1 MRVETNQHGRFLLSE
16 EGVVDTEG
24 EDENDPMV
32 LEWS

>member
-1 MRVETNQHGRFLLSE
+1 MGVETSQHGRFSLSE